1 MLLGFPID
9 EKPQDPGF
17 VLEHLSHA
25 GAVPHFANLE
35 SSSKGNFGGDTNT
48 IRVWSR
54 ATHV

>member
-17 VLEHLSHA
+17 VLEYLSHT